1 MCISVY
7 VYELFK
13 QHTKTCI
20 WYVSSYGWW
29 TQTKPHMDIPFDCM
43 NRYHWDPILA
53 MKYGDVD
60 LTNKMVMWSIF
71 SDRMG

>member
-7 VYELFK
+7 VYGFSNNIQNL
-13 QHTKTCI
+13 HMI
-20 WYVSSYGWW
+20 YVSSYGWW